1 VPPGSRYI
9 PLFWRIFIPN
19 ATVLGVAGIV
29 LAAEPANGQVVILLA
44 GFLVMLTV
52 NLAIMRRSFAPLARL
67 AEHMQAVDPLAPG
80 QRVPVDGPPS
90 EATLVALALND
101 LLDRVETER
110 RESARRELS
119 AQQAVLRDVARDLHD
134 ALGQD
139 LTAIALM
146 LDRVAGGEAP
156 PEEAAQARDAALEAV
171 EKVRRIVR
179 RLRPELL
186 EDLGLKPALAELC
199 RRLSTRTGIA
209 IECALQDPPYDIDPD
224 AALVVFRVVQES
236 LTNVMRHSGAT
247 RAQVRLQADADG
259 LVAVVEDDGT
269 GMELDG
275 GPSTGGMLQMRERA
289 VLVGGVVS
297 VQSAAGQGTR
307 VSLTVPRSSL

>member
-1 VPPGSRYI
+1 VRPGSRYI

-19 ATVLGVAGIV
+19 VTVLSVAGVV
-29 LAAEPANGQVVILLA
+29 LAAEPANGKVAILLA

-52 NLAIMRRSFAPLARL
+52 NLAVMRRSFAPLARL
-67 AEHMQAVDPLAPG
+67 AEQMQAVDPLEPG
-80 QRVPVDGPPS
+80 QRVPVYGPPS
-90 EATLVALALND
+90 EVTLVAGAFND
-101 LLDRVETER
+101 MLDRLETER

-134 ALGQD
+134 AIGQD

-146 LDRVAGGEAP
+146 LDRVATGGAP
-156 PEEAAQARDAALEAV
+156 PEQAAQARDAALEAV

-199 RRLSTRTGIA
+199 RRLSERSGIG
-209 IECALQDPPYDIDPD
+209 IECALQDPPYAIDPD
-224 AALVVFRVVQES
+224 AALVVFRVVQEG

-247 RAQVRLQADADG
+247 RARVTLEAGDDG
-259 LVAVVEDDGT
+259 LVAAVQDDG
-269 GMELDG
+269 GGFRPDG
-275 GPSTGGMLQMRERA
+275 SPSSGGMLQMRERA
-289 VLVGGVVS
+289 LLVGGMVS
-297 VQSAAGQGTR
+297 VESAPGKGTR
-307 VSLTVPRSSL
+307 VSLTVPRASL